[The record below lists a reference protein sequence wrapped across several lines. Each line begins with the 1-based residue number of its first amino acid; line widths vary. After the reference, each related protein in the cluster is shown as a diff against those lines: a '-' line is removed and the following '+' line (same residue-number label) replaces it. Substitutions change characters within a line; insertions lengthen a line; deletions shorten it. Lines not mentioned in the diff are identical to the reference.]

1 MTPVFEHA
9 YAKLNLTLDVLGK
22 RADGYHDLDMIM
34 QTVTLS
40 DTLSIRRGEGE
51 GIQVMSNLGYLPCD
65 ERNIA
70 YTAASAFYKH
80 TGCACDGLSI
90 VMEKRIPV
98 AAGMAGGSADGA
110 AVLRAMNRIYETNL
124 SFEELAKI
132 GKEVGAD
139 VPYCVYG
146 GTMRARGIGE
156 QLDKLPEMP
165 HCYILLCKPQFGMS
179 TARVFGALDC
189 GDILQRPDTEGVIQA
204 LAQKDL
210 HKIATSL
217 SNVLETVVAREHGEI
232 RKLRRIMM
240 ECGALGACMSG
251 SGSTVF
257 GIFDSKVRAEIGY
270 ARLKKRHKDTYL
282 VEPKGAQDE

>member
-1 MTPVFEHA
+1 MLPVFEKA

-34 QTVTLS
+34 QTVTLC
-40 DTLSIRRGEGE
+40 DTLSVRKDDGV
-51 GIQVMSNLGYLPCD
+51 GIQVMTNLGYLPCD

-70 YTAASAFYKH
+70 YTAAKAFCSH
-80 TGCACDGLSI
+80 TGCSYDGLHI
-90 VMEKRIPV
+90 VIEKRIPV

-110 AVLRAMNRIYETNL
+110 AVLRALNRICETHL
-124 SFEELAKI
+124 SLPELAAI

-139 VPYCVYG
+139 VPYCVCG

-156 QLDKLPEMP
+156 RLDALPEIP

-179 TARVFGALDC
+179 TARVFGALNC
-189 GDILQRPDTEGVIQA
+189 SSIQVRPDTETMIAA
-204 LAQKDL
+204 LEQQDL
-210 HKIATSL
+210 RKIAGL
-217 SNVLETVVAREHGEI
+217 VSNVLESVVSAEHAEI

-251 SGSTVF
+251 SGSTVLASL
-257 GIFDSKVRAEIGY
+257 IPRRAQ
-270 ARLKKRHKDTYL
+270 KRATD
-282 VEPKGAQDE
+282 G

>member
-1 MTPVFEHA
+1 MLPVFEHA
-9 YAKLNLTLDVLGK
+9 YAKLNITLDVLGK
-22 RADGYHDLDMIM
+22 RPDGYHDLDMIM

-40 DTLSIRRGEGE
+40 DTLSVRRGTGD
-51 GIQVMSNLGYLPCD
+51 GIRVMSNLGYLPCD

-70 YTAASAFYKH
+70 YIAANAFYRH
-80 TGCACDGLSI
+80 TGISCDGLNI
-90 VMEKRIPV
+90 VIEKRIPV

-110 AVLRAMNRIYETNL
+110 AVLRALNRIYETGL
-124 SFEELAKI
+124 SLDELAVI

-139 VPYCVYG
+139 VPYCVHG

-156 QLDKLPEMP
+156 KLDKLPEIP
-165 HCYILLCKPQFGMS
+165 HCYFLLCKPQFGMS

-189 GDILQRPDTEGVIQA
+189 GKIEIRPDTEAVIDA
-204 LAQKDL
+204 LRDQNL
-210 HKIATSL
+210 LKIARSL
-217 SNVLETVVAREHGEI
+217 SNVLEDVVAREHAEI
-232 RKLRRIMM
+232 RHLRRIMM

-257 GIFDSKVRAEIGY
+257 GIFDSKAHAEAGY

-282 VEPKGAQDE
+282 TEPKGAQNE

>member
-1 MTPVFEHA
+1 MSPVFEHA

-22 RADGYHDLDMIM
+22 REDGYHDLDMIM

-40 DTLSIRRGEGE
+40 DTLSIRRGDGE
-51 GIQVMSNLGYLPCD
+51 GIRVLTNLGYLPCD

-70 YTAASAFYKH
+70 YTAATAFYRA
-80 TGCACDGLSI
+80 TGCRCDGLNI
-90 VMEKRIPV
+90 VIEKRIPV

-110 AVLRAMNRIYETNL
+110 AVLRALNRIYEIGL
-124 SFEELAKI
+124 SLEELSVI

-139 VPYCVYG
+139 VPYCIYG

-156 QLDKLPEMP
+156 KLDRLPEMP
-165 HCYILLCKPQFGMS
+165 QCHILLCKPQFGMS

-189 GDILQRPDTEGVIQA
+189 GTIEQRPDTEAVIEA
-204 LAQKDL
+204 LGRGDL

-217 SNVLETVVAREHGEI
+217 SNVLETVVAREHSEI

-257 GIFDSKVRAEIGY
+257 GIFDSKVRAESGY
-270 ARLKKRHKDTYL
+270 VRLKSRHKDTYL
-282 VEPKGAQDE
+282 VAPKGVQDE